1 MGNKRRKKRKLIH
14 LFTAPLTG
22 DFEKTEG
29 KGPFAHA
36 PHDILYNIFRY
47 LSSQDL
53 CIVGRVC
60 RNWRKSS
67 DSKYVW
73 YPLYKR
79 LIGIPLLP
87 TAMEDEQWK
96 TAFLERYDRSKVHR
110 ANSLCEQM
118 KNDFVLNRPSK
129 IPFWLTFVEMF
140 KRGVWEPLLQSEVWH
155 SVKRIKPLHI
165 YFRDDGISQFAAPN
179 LVFLSRSQNCAA
191 WRQVLLEVPNREA
204 TFKYLSKAAMHLK
217 CWLILD
223 NTVDDEEAMDC
234 IDKLM
239 DCERRDVDIIR
250 IKKAVF
256 FITNSTTTMKHWWMS
271 NIRIHA
277 HDPIRRMIV
286 HIPNNYGSGQWF
298 GLDDYMSFDGRL
310 GR

>member
-29 KGPFAHA
+29 NGPFAHV
-36 PHDILYNIFRY
+36 PHDILYNVFRY

-67 DSKYVW
+67 DSNYYVW
-73 YPLYKR
+73 Y
-79 LIGIPLLP
+79 
-87 TAMEDEQWK
+87 
-96 TAFLERYDRSKVHR
+96 
-110 ANSLCEQM
+110 
-118 KNDFVLNRPSK
+118 
-129 IPFWLTFVEMF
+129 
-140 KRGVWEPLLQSEVWH
+140 PLLQSEVWH